1 MRLLPLSPALRGL
14 ALAGLLNAAAAVQ
27 LFAVTEP
34 AVVLRD
40 PTVRAAL
47 DAAKRNEPETVELQ
61 IMLNEIPAPP
71 FGEAVRAAEL
81 KRQFER
87 LGLKDVRID
96 KEGNVL
102 GTRPG
107 EQPTPHIVVAAHL
120 DTVFPEGTDV
130 RVRREGAVLH
140 APGIADDTRGLA
152 EMLGVIRALDE
163 GKVVTKGTI
172 TFVGTVGEEGLGDL
186 RGVKAIFASTLKDQV
201 DAFIAID
208 VPSGDGAGP
217 NRFTVTGVG
226 SYRYKVTF
234 KGTGGHSYGAF
245 GLANPIHAL
254 GRAVAKIGEIR
265 VPAQPRTTFN
275 VGRIGGGTS
284 VNSIAFE
291 AWMEVDMRSE
301 SMPALDAV
309 KTQVLAAVDA
319 AVTEE
324 SARWNGRGNLSVDV
338 QSIGVR
344 PAGSTAMDSP
354 LVRSAMGTITALGL
368 QPITNASSTDS
379 NVPMA
384 LGIPAITIGGGGVG
398 TGAHTLEETYDSTDS
413 HLGPQ
418 VAILLAVAL
427 AR

>member
-1 MRLLPLSPALRGL
+1 MCFFLRLAAGALLMASSAFAVGDPAVLINDPAVKA
-14 ALAGLLNAAAAVQ
+14 ALAAAQ
-27 LFAVTEP
+27 
-34 AVVLRD
+34 
-40 PTVRAAL
+40 
-47 DAAKRNEPETVELQ
+47 RNEPWTLDEQVRIT
-61 IMLNEIPAPP
+61 EIPAPP
-71 FGEAVRAAEL
+71 FNEGARAKE
-81 KRQFER
+81 FER
-87 LGLKDVRID
+87 LFRELGLKDVRID
-96 KEGNVL
+96 AEGNVI
-102 GTRPG
+102 GVRPG
-107 EQPTPHIVVAAHL
+107 ERPTPNVVISAHL
-120 DTVFPEGTDV
+120 DTVFAPEV
-130 RVRREGAVLH
+130 NVKVRREGTRLTG
-140 APGIADDTRGLA
+140 PGITDNGRGLA
-152 EMLGVIRALDE
+152 AMLSVIRALDE
-163 GKVVTKGTI
+163 GGVRTPGTL
-172 TFVGTVGEEGLGDL
+172 TFVATVGEEGLGDL

-344 PAGSTAMDSP
+344 PAGSTALDSP

-418 VAILLAVAL
+418 VAILLAVSM

>member
-1 MRLLPLSPALRGL
+1 MNPERDHARNAHRSFSKPVIREGQCFGQSMISFPLIPTTSAGPEHAFATRGGPADPGLTTLIPLVINHTHPPLPGAPPQSKYLPPMRLLPLSPALRGL
-14 ALAGLLNAAAAVQ
+14 ALAGLLNAAAAGQ

-96 KEGNVL
+96 TEGNVL

-186 RGVKAIFASTLKDQV
+186 RGVTVGLVVLGGATVVAAILTLLTLL
-201 DAFIAID
+201 
-208 VPSGDGAGP
+208 S
-217 NRFTVTGVG
+217 
-226 SYRYKVTF
+226 
-234 KGTGGHSYGAF
+234 
-245 GLANPIHAL
+245 L
-254 GRAVAKIGEIR
+254 
-265 VPAQPRTTFN
+265 VPA
-275 VGRIGGGTS
+275 
-284 VNSIAFE
+284 
-291 AWMEVDMRSE
+291 
-301 SMPALDAV
+301 
-309 KTQVLAAVDA
+309 
-319 AVTEE
+319 
-324 SARWNGRGNLSVDV
+324 
-338 QSIGVR
+338 
-344 PAGSTAMDSP
+344 
-354 LVRSAMGTITALGL
+354 
-368 QPITNASSTDS
+368 
-379 NVPMA
+379 
-384 LGIPAITIGGGGVG
+384 
-398 TGAHTLEETYDSTDS
+398 TGATTIIAAWARSGFVARTRVFVGVVVAGDRVTDIFDDRVVEDRVVDRRVVDLCDDRSLHPLFFVGLKEGGESVREGLSKIKSTS
-413 HLGPQ
+413 
-418 VAILLAVAL
+418 
-427 AR
+427 

>member
-1 MRLLPLSPALRGL
+1 
-14 ALAGLLNAAAAVQ
+14 V
-27 LFAVTEP
+27 
-34 AVVLRD
+34 
-40 PTVRAAL
+40 
-47 DAAKRNEPETVELQ
+47 K
-61 IMLNEIPAPP
+61 
-71 FGEAVRAAEL
+71 
-81 KRQFER
+81 
-87 LGLKDVRID
+87 
-96 KEGNVL
+96 
-102 GTRPG
+102 
-107 EQPTPHIVVAAHL
+107 
-120 DTVFPEGTDV
+120 
-130 RVRREGAVLH
+130 VRREGTRLTG
-140 APGIADDTRGLA
+140 PGITDNGRGLA
-152 EMLGVIRALDE
+152 AMLSVIRALDE
-163 GKVVTKGTI
+163 GGVRTPGTL
-172 TFVGTVGEEGLGDL
+172 TFVATVGEEGLGDL